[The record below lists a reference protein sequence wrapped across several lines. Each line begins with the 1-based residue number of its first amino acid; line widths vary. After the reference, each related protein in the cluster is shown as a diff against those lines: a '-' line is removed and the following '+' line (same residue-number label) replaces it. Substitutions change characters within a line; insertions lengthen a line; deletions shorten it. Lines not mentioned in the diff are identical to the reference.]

1 MSPISIVQSIDG
13 VQPRQVVSSS
23 LPAED
28 AIKPATST
36 DDAELLQKIS
46 RRDANAFAALYDRYA
61 TVLYS
66 LCLAVLKKP
75 DEAEDVLQECFL
87 TVWEKAF
94 AFNGMKGSA
103 YTWLVTLTRHRAID
117 RLRSKNFQMRLQKP
131 VDFDFDAIADDGA
144 NTPLELTSFAERAE
158 IVQKA
163 FATLPVEQREVL
175 RLAYFEGCSQSEIAG
190 QLRVPLGTV
199 KTRARQA
206 MKKLHKLLA
215 ANLQALR

>member
-1 MSPISIVQSIDG
+1 MLPISTVQSINAF
-13 VQPRQVVSSS
+13 QPRQVVAVR
-23 LPAED
+23 LPAAEVH
-28 AIKPATST
+28 KPATSA

-66 LCLAVLKKP
+66 LCLAILKKP

-87 TVWEKAF
+87 AVWEKAL

-131 VDFDFDAIADDGA
+131 VDFDFDAVADEGA
-144 NTPLELTSFAERAE
+144 NTPLEAASFAERAE

-163 FATLPVEQREVL
+163 FAALPAAQREVL

-190 QLRVPLGTV
+190 RLQVPLGTV

-215 ANLQALR
+215 AHL

>member
-1 MSPISIVQSIDG
+1 MLPIIAVQSIDAA
-13 VQPRQVVSSS
+13 QPRQVEAGR
-23 LPAED
+23 LPAAE
-28 AIKPATST
+28 AIKPAANV

-46 RRDANAFAALYDRYA
+46 RRDADAFAALYDRYA

-144 NTPLELTSFAERAE
+144 NTPLEAASFAERAE

-163 FATLPVEQREVL
+163 FAALPVEQREVL

-190 QLRVPLGTV
+190 RLQVPLGTV
-199 KTRARQA
+199 KTRVRQG
-206 MKKLHKLLA
+206 MKKLHSFLSKHL
-215 ANLQALR
+215 

>member
-1 MSPISIVQSIDG
+1 MLPIIAVQSINAA
-13 VQPRQVVSSS
+13 QPRQIS
-23 LPAED
+23 LPAEETR
-28 AIKPATST
+28 KPAGSAA
-36 DDAELLQKIS
+36 DAELLQKIS

-66 LCLAVLKKP
+66 LCLAILKKP

-87 TVWEKAF
+87 AVWEKAF
-94 AFNGMKGSA
+94 TFNGMKGSA

-117 RLRSKNFQMRLQKP
+117 RLRSKNFQLRLQKP

-144 NTPLELTSFAERAE
+144 NTPLEAAAFAERAE

-163 FATLPVEQREVL
+163 FAALPAEQREVL
-175 RLAYFEGCSQSEIAG
+175 RLAYFEGYSQTEIAERL
-190 QLRVPLGTV
+190 QVPLGTV

-206 MKKLHKLLA
+206 MKKL
-215 ANLQALR
+215 QALLSHQL

>member
-1 MSPISIVQSIDG
+1 MLPIIAVQSIDA
-13 VQPRQVVSSS
+13 VQPRRVEAGR
-23 LPAED
+23 LPTAE
-28 AIKPATST
+28 AGKPAARA
-36 DDAELLQKIS
+36 DDAELMQKIS
-46 RRDANAFAALYDRYA
+46 CRDANAFAALYDRYA

-66 LCLAVLKKP
+66 LCLAILKKQ

-131 VDFDFDAIADDGA
+131 ADFDFDAIADDGA
-144 NTPLELTSFAERAE
+144 HTPLEAAAFAERAE
-158 IVQKA
+158 IVRKA
-163 FATLPVEQREVL
+163 FASLPAAQREVL

-190 QLRVPLGTV
+190 RLQLPLGTV

-206 MKKLHKLLA
+206 MKKLRKLLA
-215 ANLQALR
+215 AHL

>member
-1 MSPISIVQSIDG
+1 MLPISAVQSIDA
-13 VQPRQVVSSS
+13 VQPRQVVTVR
-23 LPAED
+23 LPAEE
-28 AIKPATST
+28 AIKST
-36 DDAELLQKIS
+36 ASVDDTELLQKIS
-46 RRDANAFAALYDRYA
+46 RRDANAFAALYERYA

-66 LCLAVLKKP
+66 LCLAILKKP

-87 TVWEKAF
+87 AVWEKAF

-103 YTWLVTLTRHRAID
+103 YTWLVTLTRHRSID

-131 VDFDFDAIADDGA
+131 ADFDFDTIADDGA
-144 NTPLELTSFAERAE
+144 HTPLEAASFAERAE

-175 RLAYFEGCSQSEIAG
+175 RLAYFEGCSQSEIADRL
-190 QLRVPLGTV
+190 QVPLGTV

-206 MKKLHKLLA
+206 MKKL
-215 ANLQALR
+215 QALLSHHL

>member
-1 MSPISIVQSIDG
+1 MLPIIAVQSIDA
-13 VQPRQVVSSS
+13 VPPRQVETGR
-23 LPAED
+23 LPAVE
-28 AIKPATST
+28 AVKPAANI

-87 TVWEKAF
+87 AVWEKAF
-94 AFNGMKGSA
+94 AFNGMKGSV

-117 RLRSKNFQMRLQKP
+117 RLRSKNFQLRLQKP
-131 VDFDFDAIADDGA
+131 VDFDFEAIADDGA
-144 NTPLELTSFAERAE
+144 NTPLEAAAFAERAE

-163 FATLPVEQREVL
+163 FATLPAEQREVL
-175 RLAYFEGCSQSEIAG
+175 RLAYFEGYSQTEIAERL
-190 QLRVPLGTV
+190 QVPLGTV
-199 KTRARQA
+199 KTRTRQG
-206 MKKLHKLLA
+206 MRKLYSFLA
-215 ANLQALR
+215 NHL

>member
-1 MSPISIVQSIDG
+1 MLPSIAVQSIDDG
-13 VQPRQVVSSS
+13 RPRQNVSGR
-23 LPAED
+23 LPAEE
-28 AIKPATST
+28 AIKPAASA

-46 RRDANAFAALYDRYA
+46 QRDANAFAALYDRYA
-61 TVLYS
+61 TLLYS
-66 LCLAVLKKP
+66 LCLAILKKP

-87 TVWEKAF
+87 AVWEKAF

-131 VDFDFDAIADDGA
+131 AAFDFEAIADDGA
-144 NTPLELTSFAERAE
+144 HTPLEAAAFAERAA

-163 FATLPVEQREVL
+163 FASLPVEQREVL
-175 RLAYFEGCSQSEIAG
+175 RLAYFEGYTQSEIA
-190 QLRVPLGTV
+190 QRLRIPLGTV

-206 MKKLHKLLA
+206 MKKLHKLLIA
-215 ANLQALR
+215 HL

>member
-1 MSPISIVQSIDG
+1 MLPISTTQSINA
-13 VQPRQVVSSS
+13 VQPRQVVAIS
-23 LPAED
+23 LPAAEAGKPD
-28 AIKPATST
+28 ASCN
-36 DDAELLQKIS
+36 DAELLQKIS

-87 TVWEKAF
+87 AVWEKAF

-103 YTWLVTLTRHRAID
+103 YTWLVTLTRNRAID

-131 VDFDFDAIADDGA
+131 EEFDFDTIADDGA
-144 NTPLELTSFAERAE
+144 HTPLEAAAFAERAA

-163 FATLPVEQREVL
+163 FATLPIEQREVL

-190 QLRVPLGTV
+190 RLRVPLGTV
-199 KTRARQA
+199 KTRARQG
-206 MKKLHKLLA
+206 MKKLHRFLSNQL
-215 ANLQALR
+215 

>member
-1 MSPISIVQSIDG
+1 MLPISTVQSINA
-13 VQPRQVVSSS
+13 VQPRQVEAGR
-23 LPAED
+23 LPAAA
-28 AIKPATST
+28 AIKPAANV

-46 RRDANAFAALYDRYA
+46 RRDANAFAALYERYA

-87 TVWEKAF
+87 TVWEKAS

-131 VDFDFDAIADDGA
+131 ADFDFDAIADDGA
-144 NTPLELTSFAERAE
+144 NTPLEAASFSERAE

-163 FATLPVEQREVL
+163 FATLPVAQREVL

-190 QLRVPLGTV
+190 RLQVPLGTV
-199 KTRARQA
+199 KTRTRQA
-206 MKKLHKLLA
+206 MKKLHSFLSKHL
-215 ANLQALR
+215 

>member
-1 MSPISIVQSIDG
+1 MLPIIAVQSIDAG
-13 VQPRQVVSSS
+13 QSHQVVSVR
-23 LPAED
+23 LTAEET
-28 AIKPATST
+28 IKPAASA

-61 TVLYS
+61 AVLYS
-66 LCLAVLKKP
+66 LCLAILKKP

-87 TVWEKAF
+87 VVWEKAF
-94 AFNGMKGSA
+94 AFNGMKGCA

-131 VDFDFDAIADDGA
+131 VDFDFDAVADDGA
-144 NTPLELTSFAERAE
+144 NTPLEDAAFAERAE

-163 FATLPVEQREVL
+163 FATLPIEQREVL
-175 RLAYFEGCSQSEIAG
+175 RLAYFEGCSQSEIADR
-190 QLRVPLGTV
+190 LKVPLGTV

-206 MKKLHKLLA
+206 MKKL
-215 ANLQALR
+215 QALLSQHL

>member
-1 MSPISIVQSIDG
+1 MLPISTVQYIDA
-13 VQPRQVVSSS
+13 VQPRQVVAVR
-23 LPAED
+23 LPVED
-28 AIKPATST
+28 VHKSAASA

-61 TVLYS
+61 TILYS
-66 LCLAVLKKP
+66 LCLAILKKP

-87 TVWEKAF
+87 AVWEKAF

-131 VDFDFDAIADDGA
+131 VDFDFDAVADEGA
-144 NTPLELTSFAERAE
+144 NTPLEAASFAERAE

-163 FATLPVEQREVL
+163 FAALPAAQREVL

-190 QLRVPLGTV
+190 RLQVPLGTV

-206 MKKLHKLLA
+206 MKKLHRLLSA
-215 ANLQALR
+215 HL

>member
-1 MSPISIVQSIDG
+1 MWPISTVQSIGG
-13 VQPRQVVSSS
+13 VQPRQPISGD
-23 LPAED
+23 LPAE
-28 AIKPATST
+28 AASQST
-36 DDAELLQKIS
+36 ASAADAELLQKIS

-61 TVLYS
+61 TVLYN
-66 LCLAVLKKP
+66 LCLAILKKP

-87 TVWEKAF
+87 TVWEKAC

-103 YTWLVTLTRHRAID
+103 YTWLVTLTRRRAID
-117 RLRSKNFQMRLQKP
+117 RLRSKSFQMRAQKP
-131 VDFDFDAIADDGA
+131 ADFDFDAIADDGA

-190 QLRVPLGTV
+190 RLRVPLGTV

-206 MKKLHKLLA
+206 LKKLHKLLA
-215 ANLQALR
+215 AHL

>member
-1 MSPISIVQSIDG
+1 MLPISTVQSIDAI
-13 VQPRQVVSSS
+13 QPRQAASVR
-23 LPAED
+23 LPAENLR
-28 AIKPATST
+28 KPAASA

-61 TVLYS
+61 AVLYS
-66 LCLAVLKKP
+66 LCLAILKKP

-87 TVWEKAF
+87 AVWEKAF

-117 RLRSKNFQMRLQKP
+117 RLRSKSFQMRLQKP
-131 VDFDFDAIADDGA
+131 ADFDFDAIADDGA
-144 NTPLELTSFAERAE
+144 HTPLEAASFSERAE

-163 FATLPVEQREVL
+163 FAALPAAQREVL

-190 QLRVPLGTV
+190 RLQVPLGTV

-206 MKKLHKLLA
+206 MKKLHKFLA
-215 ANLQALR
+215 AQL